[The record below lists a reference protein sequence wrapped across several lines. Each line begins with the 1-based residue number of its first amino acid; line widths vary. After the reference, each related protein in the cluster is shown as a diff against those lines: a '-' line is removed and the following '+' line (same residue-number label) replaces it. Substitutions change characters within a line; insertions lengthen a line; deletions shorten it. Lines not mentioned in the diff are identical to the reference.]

1 MKSDLKYIA
10 KQVLNL
16 SEKYSVIGFACIGE
30 KEGSYKNDN
39 FYQLTELLKESDRKF
54 VTVNYDGKYKFNSDI
69 DATGVCDN
77 FSYNFNKVEIPENC
91 VALVNLKPISGN
103 ESLFDV
109 DGALNKIILSVKYG
123 KTSYNN
129 IEKADRLFKENNIE
143 VIGVIANKR

>member
-10 KQVLNL
+10 KQILNL
-16 SEKYSVIGFACIGE
+16 SEKKGVIGFACIGARE
-30 KEGSYKNDN
+30 ASYKNED
-39 FYQLTELLKESDRKF
+39 FHTLTEILKESDMKF
-54 VTVNYDGKYKFNSDI
+54 VTVNYDGTYKFKTDI

-77 FSYNFNKVEIPENC
+77 FSYNFHKVVIPEKC
-91 VALVNLKPISGN
+91 IALVNLKPISGN
-103 ESLFDV
+103 ESLLDA